1 MEKYFFMRPLLD
13 LLAQGRFFSRLV
25 SIVLRVVAA
34 LFVLFSLATFFKAGK
49 IIFELPANGILGGV
63 LFEIFF
69 ILAAYAVAHVLLIRA
84 RDIDNLQSGD
94 LYALSMAPI
103 LLKLIGEA
111 YASFVGFVAVGG
123 GLFVWFTN
131 LGLGKILNP
140 IVRALFP
147 TARDDPSFMGGIE
160 FMLSGVLVAIAVLV
174 VSYILS
180 EMFVLLARSA
190 GNASS
195 TAVRQPNDQGFKS
208 RFGS

>member
-1 MEKYFFMRPLLD
+1 
-13 LLAQGRFFSRLV
+13 
-25 SIVLRVVAA
+25 
-34 LFVLFSLATFFKAGK
+34 
-49 IIFELPANGILGGV
+49 
-63 LFEIFF
+63 
-69 ILAAYAVAHVLLIRA
+69 
-84 RDIDNLQSGD
+84 
-94 LYALSMAPI
+94 MAPV
-103 LLKLIGEA
+103 LLKLIGEV

-160 FMLSGVLVAIAVLV
+160 FMLSGVLVAIGVLV

-180 EMFVLLARSA
+180 EVFVLLARFA
-190 GNASS
+190 RNASS
-195 TAVRQPNDQGFKS
+195 TAARQPDDQGLKS